1 MATWTRSFPST
12 PCFSPASSL
21 PMPDFQS
28 SGTCRRESVT
38 ASTARAYGSAAHS
51 CAKPLPQQPAVKLFP
66 ETRFERGIRASP
78 QCARGCPPAGAPS
91 TSCDPS
97 PQSDCNGAFSFRH
110 ESVLERV
117 GDKLVDDEADRDRT
131 FDR

>member
-1 MATWTRSFPST
+1 MRSRLPSSWRT
-12 PCFSPASSL
+12 NS
-21 PMPDFQS
+21 
-28 SGTCRRESVT
+28 
-38 ASTARAYGSAAHS
+38 
-51 CAKPLPQQPAVKLFP
+51 
-66 ETRFERGIRASP
+66 
-78 QCARGCPPAGAPS
+78 S

-131 FDR
+131 FDRELRFIALDADVRFLRPHRLRQRPAECMGNLQTSLASGSEDCRAIWHCCIMPSDNDCD